1 MLAIHCIAR
10 NREADYQ
17 ADDLWVATREP
28 RRHDQEVE
36 TEPVAP
42 QLSTAPRARILV
54 VDDERRIRLAIR
66 ACLEAEGY
74 EVEEAA
80 DGRAAIS
87 AVVHDRPDLLL
98 LDLSMPD
105 LDGAATMRL
114 LSTVYRDLAPPVV
127 VLTAYGS
134 IVAAESAYHDGA
146 RAFLE
151 KPLVPETLRA
161 VVAHVLAASRGGPS
175 AFADEGGADA

>member
-1 MLAIHCIAR
+1 MSAIRCIAR
-10 NREADYQ
+10 GREADYET
-17 ADDLWVATREP
+17 DELWVAAAEPWRREHAPEANAAAAQP
-28 RRHDQEVE
+28 R
-36 TEPVAP
+36 TE
-42 QLSTAPRARILV
+42 PRARILV
-54 VDDERRIRLAIR
+54 ADDERRIRLAIR

-74 EVEEAA
+74 EVEEAV
-80 DGRAAIS
+80 DGRAAI
-87 AVVHDRPDLLL
+87 AAIVHGRPDLLL

-114 LSTVYRDLAPPVV
+114 LSTAYRDLAPPVV

-134 IVAAESAYHDGA
+134 ILAAEAAYHEGA

-175 AFADEGGADA
+175 AFGDDTVAGA

>member
-1 MLAIHCIAR
+1 MCVTHCIAR
-10 NREADYQ
+10 NGEADGES
-17 ADDLWVATREP
+17 DDLWVATREP
-28 RRHDQEVE
+28 LRRDQDVQAKAVV
-36 TEPVAP
+36 PLP
-42 QLSTAPRARILV
+42 RTASPARILV

-80 DGRAAIS
+80 DGRAAIA

-134 IVAAESAYHDGA
+134 ILAAESAYHDGA

-175 AFADEGGADA
+175 AFGDGVGADA

>member
-1 MLAIHCIAR
+1 MMSGVHCIAR
-10 NREADYQ
+10 NCEADLE
-17 ADDLWVATREP
+17 AEDLWVATGEPWRRE
-28 RRHDQEVE
+28 H
-36 TEPVAP
+36 AP
-42 QLSTAPRARILV
+42 AVDSTAAGSRAAPRARILV
-54 VDDERRIRLAIR
+54 ADDERRIRLAIR

-80 DGRAAIS
+80 DGRAAIA
-87 AVVHDRPDLLL
+87 AVVHGRPDLLL
-98 LDLSMPD
+98 LDLAMPD

-134 IVAAESAYHDGA
+134 ILAAEAAYHDGA

-161 VVAHVLAASRGGPS
+161 VVAHVLTASRGGPS
-175 AFADEGGADA
+175 AFGDDTADA